1 LCERE
6 GFRGENQGDRSRGR
20 SRVESRIEAC
30 TESRKLGTCRSFKD
44 HFLSPLSAQFPA
56 ASGDCRHPTGRERMY
71 SPTLRTL
78 QDPTLLLP
86 GVWLSRL
93 RLSKRQCFGSQLCHR
108 GVNRAC
114 RRAVAAWAAD
124 GDAVRRARKLV
135 RQKKH
140 PAQPQRGCATTHCW
154 VCAEAACTGF
164 SPASVG
170 SVGAVSRVRAKSD
183 KHRLT
188 RYH

>member
-1 LCERE
+1 
-6 GFRGENQGDRSRGR
+6 
-20 SRVESRIEAC
+20 
-30 TESRKLGTCRSFKD
+30 
-44 HFLSPLSAQFPA
+44 
-56 ASGDCRHPTGRERMY
+56 MY

-124 GDAVRRARKLV
+124 GNAVRRARKLV
-135 RQKKH
+135 RQKNT
-140 PAQPQRGCATTHCW
+140 QPSLKGGVKNALLG
-154 VCAEAACTGF
+154 VC
-164 SPASVG
+164 
-170 SVGAVSRVRAKSD
+170 
-183 KHRLT
+183 
-188 RYH
+188 